1 MSFDEMDT
9 KAVNAIRALS
19 IDMIE
24 HAESGHP
31 GMPLDAAPMAYV
43 TYKKHL
49 RIDPKHPNWP
59 NRDRFVLSAGHSSS
73 MLYAMLYLA
82 GYGITVDDLKN
93 FRRLDS
99 LTPGHPELITPGVD
113 AATGPLGQGL
123 GMAVGMAM
131 ASKHLGTKYNVDDI
145 KILNS
150 RVYVIASD
158 GDLMEGIS
166 HESASLAGHLKL
178 NNLIIMYDSNDV
190 TLDAQASKTL
200 GDDAGER
207 FKAYGWNYLR
217 VEDGNNL
224 DEIDNALKLAEAE
237 QERPTII
244 EVKTVL
250 GYGSP
255 HAGENT
261 VHGNPL
267 TAGECRQTMHDL
279 GWDYEPFEVPDE
291 VHQRYAEILQEGQQ
305 RYVSWQNELHKLKKV
320 NEELAQNFEVN
331 FSNQAATG
339 DISLQYNAGDT
350 EAVRMTVHK
359 LIQKSAH
366 TPLNFWGGSA
376 DLSSSN
382 KTYFENDDG
391 FEPGQYQNKNVF
403 YGVREFAQAAAV
415 NGITLFGGSRTFG
428 STFFVFSDY
437 MKNAIRMAALQR
449 IPAIFAFSHDS
460 IALGQDGPTH
470 QPVEQ
475 LDGLRA
481 MPGLT
486 VFRPADAIETQ
497 SVWDYALNKNHGP
510 VVIAMSR
517 QALPVLEGSLKYAKE
532 CVKRGGYIVSPSGVS
547 NSDGIII
554 ATGSEV
560 SISIEAQTKLKRQ
573 NINVEVVSM
582 PSTEL
587 FLQQPKSYRDKVLDP
602 TVRNR
607 MSVEMGSTQSW
618 YRFTGLDGVNIGLDH
633 FGASGPVDE
642 IIQRFGF
649 SSENITQTYLQH
661 FRG

>member
-1 MSFDEMDT
+1 M
-9 KAVNAIRALS
+9 
-19 IDMIE
+19 
-24 HAESGHP
+24 
-31 GMPLDAAPMAYV
+31 
-43 TYKKHL
+43 
-49 RIDPKHPNWP
+49 
-59 NRDRFVLSAGHSSS
+59 
-73 MLYAMLYLA
+73 
-82 GYGITVDDLKN
+82 
-93 FRRLDS
+93 
-99 LTPGHPELITPGVD
+99 
-113 AATGPLGQGL
+113 
-123 GMAVGMAM
+123 
-131 ASKHLGTKYNVDDI
+131 
-145 KILNS
+145 
-150 RVYVIASD
+150 
-158 GDLMEGIS
+158 
-166 HESASLAGHLKL
+166 
-178 NNLIIMYDSNDV
+178 
-190 TLDAQASKTL
+190 
-200 GDDAGER
+200 
-207 FKAYGWNYLR
+207 
-217 VEDGNNL
+217 
-224 DEIDNALKLAEAE
+224 
-237 QERPTII
+237 
-244 EVKTVL
+244 
-250 GYGSP
+250 
-255 HAGENT
+255 
-261 VHGNPL
+261 
-267 TAGECRQTMHDL
+267 
-279 GWDYEPFEVPDE
+279 
-291 VHQRYAEILQEGQQ
+291 
-305 RYVSWQNELHKLKKV
+305 
-320 NEELAQNFEVN
+320 
-331 FSNQAATG
+331 
-339 DISLQYNAGDT
+339 
-350 EAVRMTVHK
+350 
-359 LIQKSAH
+359 
-366 TPLNFWGGSA
+366 
-376 DLSSSN
+376 SSSN

-602 TVRNR
+602 TVKNR

-649 SSENITQTYLQH
+649 SSENIAQTYLQH

>member
-1 MSFDEMDT
+1 MSFDELDT
-9 KAVNAIRALS
+9 AAVNAIRALS

-24 HAESGHP
+24 HAGSGHP
-31 GMPLDAAPMAYV
+31 GMPLDAAPMLYV

-49 RIDPKHPNWP
+49 RIDPSHPDWP

-73 MLYAMLYLA
+73 MLYAMLHLA
-82 GYGITVDDLKN
+82 DYGLSIEDLKS
-93 FRRLDS
+93 FRRLGS
-99 LTPGHPELITPGVD
+99 RTPGHPELETPGVD

-131 ASKHLGTKYNVDDI
+131 ASKHLATKYNVAGS
-145 KILNS
+145 KILDS

-178 NNLIIMYDSNDV
+178 NNLIVMYDSNDV
-190 TLDAQASKTL
+190 TLDAQADKAV
-200 GDDAGER
+200 GDNAGER

-224 DEIDNALKLAEAE
+224 AEIDNALDLAEAE
-237 QERPTII
+237 RERPTLI

-255 HAGENT
+255 HAGQNT

-267 TAGECRQTMHDL
+267 TAAECRQTMHKL
-279 GWDYEPFEVPDE
+279 GWNYEPFEIPSQVY
-291 VHQRYAEILQEGQQ
+291 QRYSEIKQQGQQ
-305 RYVSWQNELHKLKKV
+305 RYQDWQAEVDHLEKQNAA
-320 NEELAQNFEVN
+320 LAQNFTAN
-331 FSNQAATG
+331 FANQATTG
-339 DISLQYNAGDT
+339 NISLKYNAGET
-350 EAVRMTVHK
+350 EAVRVTVHK
-359 LIQKSAH
+359 LIQESAN

-391 FEPGQYQNKNVF
+391 FEPGQYQNRNVF

-437 MKNAIRMAALQR
+437 MKNAIRMAALQK
-449 IPAIFAFSHDS
+449 IPSIFAFSHDS

-481 MPGLT
+481 MPGLN

-497 SVWDYALNKNHGP
+497 SVWDYALNDNHGP

-517 QALPVLEGSLKYAKE
+517 QGLPVLEGSLKYAKVG
-532 CVKRGGYIVSPSGVS
+532 VKKGGYVVSPSGVS
-547 NSDGIII
+547 QPDGIII

-560 SISIEAQTKLKRQ
+560 SLSIAAQAELKKQR
-573 NINVEVVSM
+573 INVEVVSM
-582 PSTEL
+582 PCPEL
-587 FLQQPKSYRDKVLDP
+587 FLQQSRAYQETVLNP
-602 TVRNR
+602 NIRNR

-642 IIQRFGF
+642 ITQSFGF
-649 SSENITQTYLQH
+649 TVGNVVKTYLQH
-661 FRG
+661 FVG